1 MGPSGT
7 SVLIQLSSGSH
18 GGHFHEEWG
27 SFQINSSGEQ
37 LAVEHS
43 GYDETFADGSN
54 SEGTSANNGILYD
67 GNGQPPAD
75 YILGSPQ
82 VLAVESTPTFSYAAV
97 NLTASY
103 QSANPTDQPGNADA
117 GYTVRE
123 FLYIKP
129 LNTLFIIDRLQ
140 ATSANS
146 TESFLL
152 HTPGVPQ
159 IVDSNDVTFTSGNQ
173 ELFLTTLPTTSSHS
187 YSIVDEGDQ
196 TATTD
201 IYRLQDNFTTGSAT
215 NILLHAITIGSAGS
229 SDAVSVAISGETAT
243 TWTITFSSATGGT
256 ATLVLNSGIFSLGG
270 SFGYAASGTPVLSP
284 LSNAIETIAVT
295 SGGPVWGSSGSSEA
309 ALAMGVLS
317 VAADSASSNDGTT
330 SSQTTTTN
338 SSSTLFGAGERDA
351 RSGRRLSEHQEE
363 PHCEQNPGQR
373 QGSHSHLTGESS
385 RFA

>member
-1 MGPSGT
+1 M
-7 SVLIQLSSGSH
+7 
-18 GGHFHEEWG
+18 
-27 SFQINSSGEQ
+27 
-37 LAVEHS
+37 
-43 GYDETFADGSN
+43 
-54 SEGTSANNGILYD
+54 
-67 GNGQPPAD
+67 
-75 YILGSPQ
+75 
-82 VLAVESTPTFSYAAV
+82 
-97 NLTASY
+97 
-103 QSANPTDQPGNADA
+103 
-117 GYTVRE
+117 
-123 FLYIKP
+123 
-129 LNTLFIIDRLQ
+129 
-140 ATSANS
+140 
-146 TESFLL
+146 L

-338 SSSTLFGAGERDA
+338 SSSTLF
-351 RSGRRLSEHQEE
+351 
-363 PHCEQNPGQR
+363 R
-373 QGSHSHLTGESS
+373 QGNETPAAVDVSLSTRKSLTVNRTRVNDKAHTAILPESLLDS
-385 RFA
+385 LSQDLILSKHKKAGGR